1 MTIVISPHD
10 PLLLVITFS
19 NLTPTLSMRSMC
31 LYKQLE
37 SFAKNHLTSFDQFNQ
52 TILSVYI
59 SNWYMFLNHSQKVL
73 VLSQSNRPRSPEL
86 CFGWQDPMVGM
97 TLILGTT
104 PSTHQHQHRRSD
116 IETQLWNMETP
127 RHWSGCDATS
137 AACVFFRVRGA
148 AQWFFGAF
156 LFTSDADDVIR
167 VFSRYYIDGCIHT
180 WARFQ
185 IYWLF
190 IYIYI

>member
-1 MTIVISPHD
+1 MAGSD
-10 PLLLVITFS
+10 GWDDFDFGDD
-19 NLTPTLSMRSMC
+19 
-31 LYKQLE
+31 
-37 SFAKNHLTSFDQFNQ
+37 SFNVPAPAPALRHRDTVCETWKPQDTGADVMPQ
-52 TILSVYI
+52 
-59 SNWYMFLNHSQKVL
+59 VL
-73 VLSQSNRPRSPEL
+73 HV
-86 CFGWQDPMVGM
+86 F
-97 TLILGTT
+97 
-104 PSTHQHQHRRSD
+104 
-116 IETQLWNMETP
+116 
-127 RHWSGCDATS
+127 
-137 AACVFFRVRGA
+137 FFRVRGA